1 MKFAFLRTTQR
12 AHGFGP
18 DAVEVQPR
26 SLQVGDNHCATLAVT
41 GYPREVTP
49 GWLEPLLTY
58 PGRLDVSFHVD
69 PVPSLVASDRLRK
82 QLARLESG
90 LRSDQQHG
98 RLIDPGAEVAA
109 EDAQELA
116 SRIARGQAKL
126 FRTSIYLTVHAT
138 TAEELEDACAQV
150 RALAASLLLDARV
163 VTFRQLQGWVS
174 TLPMAYDNLQMRRTF
189 DTPALAA
196 AFPFTSPDLTADLG
210 PTTVLYGANAA
221 SSSLVAWDRFAQPNH
236 NSAILG
242 CSGGGKS
249 YLAKLEALRS
259 LYTGVEVAV
268 IDPEDEYARL
278 CAAVGGAYLH
288 LGAPNVRLNPFDLP
302 IPTGRSTTDREGD
315 PLTRRSLFLHALI
328 AVMLGG
334 PLGRVGKAAL
344 DRAIISAYKQ
354 AGITFDP
361 RTWKRRPPLMSDLV
375 SALTN
380 DADPAAA
387 EIAAGLAPY
396 VTGSHR
402 RLFDGHTTTR
412 PDSHL
417 IVFSLRDLPEELK
430 AIGTLL
436 TLDAVWRRVSDPVN
450 RRPRL
455 VVVDEAWLLM
465 RDPEGAKFLLRMAK
479 SARKHWAGL
488 SVVTQD
494 AADLLGSDIGQAIIA
509 NSATQILLR
518 QAPQAIGRVADAFRL
533 SDGERQLL
541 LSADRGFGLL
551 AADAGAS
558 RVAFQVLA
566 SEQEHRLVTS
576 SPQELAEYAEVDL

>member
-1 MKFAFLRTTQR
+1 MRPSRRRPAPT
-12 AHGFGP
+12 GFGP
-18 DAVEVQPR
+18 DAV
-26 SLQVGDNHCATLAVT
+26 QVGALELRVNDRLCATLAIS

-58 PGRLDVSFHVD
+58 PGRLDVSLHVD
-69 PVPSLVASDRLRK
+69 PVPSLVASDRLRR

-98 RLIDPGAEVAA
+98 RLLDPGTEVAA
-109 EDAQELA
+109 EDAQDLA
-116 SRIARGQAKL
+116 ARIARGQAKL
-126 FRTSIYLTVHAT
+126 FRASIYLTVHAGT
-138 TAEELEDACAQV
+138 QEELDDACAEV
-150 RALAASLLLDARV
+150 RALAASLLLDARQV
-163 VTFRQLQGWVS
+163 AFRQLQGWVS
-174 TLPMAYDNLQMRRTF
+174 SLPLAYDNLGMARTF

-196 AFPFTSPDLTADLG
+196 AFPFTSPDLTAELG

-221 SSSLVAWDRFAQPNH
+221 SASLVAWDRFAQPNH
-236 NSAILG
+236 NSTIIAS
-242 CSGGGKS
+242 SGAGKS

-259 LYTGVEVAV
+259 LYVGVEVAV
-268 IDPEDEYARL
+268 IDPEDEYARV

-288 LGAPNVRLNPFDLP
+288 LGAPGVRLNPFDLP
-302 IPTGRSTTDREGD
+302 RESCRDGD
-315 PLTRRSLFLHALI
+315 PLTRRALFLHTLV

-334 PLGRVGKAAL
+334 PLDRGSKAAL
-344 DRAIISAYKQ
+344 DRAIIAAYKR

-361 RTWKRRPPLMSDLV
+361 STWGKRPPLMSDLV
-375 SALTN
+375 TMLTE
-380 DADPAAA
+380 DGDPKAT
-387 EIAAGLAPY
+387 EVAAGLAPY

-402 RLFDGHTTTR
+402 QLFDGHTTTE

-417 IVFSLRDLPEELK
+417 IVFSLRDLPDELK
-430 AIGTLL
+430 AVGTLL
-436 TLDAVWRRVSDPVN
+436 TLDAVWRRASDPHH

-465 RDPEGAKFLLRMAK
+465 KDPEGAKFLLRMAK
-479 SARKHWAGL
+479 AARKHWAGL

-509 NSATQILLR
+509 NSTTQILLR
-518 QAPQAIGRVADAFRL
+518 QAPQAIDAVTDAFRL

-541 LSADRGFGLL
+541 LTAERGFGLL
-551 AADAGAS
+551 TADSGAA

-566 SEQEHRLVTS
+566 SEREHRLVTS
-576 SPQELAEYAEVDL
+576 SPQELAEYEEDEL

>member
-1 MKFAFLRTTQR
+1 MRLIPRRWSGAATR
-12 AHGFGP
+12 FGP
-18 DAVEVQPR
+18 DAIQVRPR
-26 SLQVGDNHCATLAVT
+26 DLRVGGGLCTTLAIS

-49 GWLEPLLTY
+49 GWLEPLLSY
-58 PGRLDVSFHVD
+58 PGRLDVSIHVD
-69 PVPSLVASDRLRK
+69 PVPSLVAAHRLRK

-98 RLIDPGAEVAA
+98 RLLDPGAEVAA
-109 EDAQELA
+109 EDAQDLA

-126 FRTSIYLTVHAT
+126 FRVSIYLTVHAAT
-138 TAEELEDACAQV
+138 QDELDEACAQV
-150 RALAASLLLDARV
+150 RALAASLLLDARPV
-163 VTFRQLQGWVS
+163 AFRQLQGWVS
-174 TLPMAYDNLQMRRTF
+174 SLPLAFDNLTMSRTF

-196 AFPFTSPDLTADLG
+196 AFPFTSPDLITELG
-210 PTTVLYGANAA
+210 PTAVLYGANAA
-221 SSSLVAWDRFAQPNH
+221 SSSLVAWDRFAQANH
-236 NSAILG
+236 NSAIIAS
-242 CSGGGKS
+242 SGAGKS

-259 LYTGVEVAV
+259 LYAGVEVAV

-278 CAAVGGAYLH
+278 CSAVGGAYLH
-288 LGAPNVRLNPFDLP
+288 LGAPRVRLNPFDLP
-302 IPTGRSTTDREGD
+302 RESRRDGD
-315 PLTRRSLFLHALI
+315 PLTRRSLFLHTLV

-334 PLGRVGKAAL
+334 PLDKASKAAL
-344 DRAIISAYKQ
+344 DRGIIAAYKQ
-354 AGITFDP
+354 AGITFDQ
-361 RTWKRRPPLMSDLV
+361 RTWNRRPPLMKDLV

-380 DADPAAA
+380 DADPKAGEVAD
-387 EIAAGLAPY
+387 GLAPY
-396 VTGSHR
+396 VTGTHR
-402 RLFDGHTTTR
+402 QLFDGHTTTR

-430 AIGTLL
+430 AVGTLL
-436 TLDAVWRRVSDPVN
+436 TLDAVWRRVSDPHN

-465 RDPEGAKFLLRMAK
+465 KEAEGAKFLLRMAK
-479 SARKHWAGL
+479 AARKHWAGL

-518 QAPQAIGRVADAFRL
+518 QAPQAIDAVTDAFRL

-541 LSADRGFGLL
+541 LSAERGTGLL
-551 AADAGAS
+551 AADSGSA
-558 RVAFQVLA
+558 RVAFHVLA

-576 SPQELAEYAEVDL
+576 SPQELAQYEHEEEDDL

>member
-1 MKFAFLRTTQR
+1 MNLPSLRR
-12 AHGFGP
+12 AAAAASDFGP

-26 SLQVGDNHCATLAVT
+26 RLRVGDSLCATLAIT
-41 GYPREVTP
+41 GYPREVAP

-58 PGRLDVSFHVD
+58 PGRLDVSLHID

-98 RLIDPGAEVAA
+98 RLLDPGTEAAA
-109 EDAQELA
+109 EDAQDLA
-116 SRIARGQAKL
+116 SRLARGQAKL
-126 FRTSIYLTVHAT
+126 FRASIYLTVHAT
-138 TAEELEDACAQV
+138 TEEELDDAVAQV
-150 RALAASLLLDARV
+150 RALAASLLLDARQV
-163 VTFRQLQGWVS
+163 AFRQLQGWIS
-174 TLPMAYDNLQMRRTF
+174 SLPLAYDNLAQRRTF

-221 SSSLVAWDRFAQPNH
+221 SASLVAWDRFAQPNH
-236 NSAILG
+236 NSTIIAS
-242 CSGGGKS
+242 SGAGKS

-259 LYTGVEVAV
+259 LYAGIEVAV

-288 LGAPNVRLNPFDLP
+288 LGAPQVRLNPFDLP
-302 IPTGRSTTDREGD
+302 PKSQRDGD
-315 PLTRRSLFLHALI
+315 PLTRRSLFLHTLI
-328 AVMLGG
+328 AVMLGE
-334 PLGRVGKAAL
+334 PLSNAAKAAL
-344 DRAIISAYKQ
+344 DRGILAAYKR
-354 AGITFDP
+354 AGITFDA
-361 RTWKRRPPLMSDLV
+361 RTWNKRPPLMSDL
-375 SALTN
+375 SEALES
-380 DADPAAA
+380 DPDPKAK
-387 EIAAGLAPY
+387 ELAAGLAPY

-402 RLFDGHTTTR
+402 TLFDGHTTTR

-417 IVFSLRDLPEELK
+417 IVFSLRDLPDELK
-430 AIGTLL
+430 AVGTLL
-436 TLDAVWRRVSDPVN
+436 TLDAIWRRVSSPNN

-465 RDPEGAKFLLRMAK
+465 KDPEGAKFLLRMAK
-479 SARKHWAGL
+479 AARKHWAGL
-488 SVVTQD
+488 SVITQD
-494 AADLLGSDIGQAIIA
+494 AADLLSSDIGQAIIA
-509 NSATQILLR
+509 NSTTQILLK
-518 QAPQAIGRVADAFRL
+518 QAPQAIDKITEAFRL

-541 LSADRGFGLL
+541 LSAERGFGLL
-551 AADAGAS
+551 AANAGAA

-576 SPQELAEYAEVDL
+576 TPQELLAYEDEEEFDY

>member
-1 MKFAFLRTTQR
+1 MRPSRRRTAPT
-12 AHGFGP
+12 GFGP
-18 DAVEVQPR
+18 DAV
-26 SLQVGDNHCATLAVT
+26 QVGALDLRVNDRLCATLAIS

-58 PGRLDVSFHVD
+58 PGRLDVSLHVD
-69 PVPSLVASDRLRK
+69 PVPSLVASDRLRR

-98 RLIDPGAEVAA
+98 RLLDPGTEVAA
-109 EDAQELA
+109 EDAQDLA
-116 SRIARGQAKL
+116 ARIARGQAKL
-126 FRTSIYLTVHAT
+126 FRASIYLTVHAGT
-138 TAEELEDACAQV
+138 QEELGDACAEV
-150 RALAASLLLDARV
+150 RALAASLLLDARQV
-163 VTFRQLQGWVS
+163 AFRQLQGWVS
-174 TLPMAYDNLQMRRTF
+174 SLPLAYDNLGMARTF

-196 AFPFTSPDLTADLG
+196 AFPFTSPDLTAELG

-221 SSSLVAWDRFAQPNH
+221 SASLVAWDRFAQPNH
-236 NSAILG
+236 NSTIIAS
-242 CSGGGKS
+242 SGAGKS

-259 LYTGVEVAV
+259 LYVGVEVAV
-268 IDPEDEYARL
+268 IDPEDEYARV

-288 LGAPNVRLNPFDLP
+288 LGAPGVRLNPFDLP
-302 IPTGRSTTDREGD
+302 RASRRNDD
-315 PLTRRSLFLHALI
+315 PLTRRALFLHTLV

-334 PLGRVGKAAL
+334 PLDRGSKAAL
-344 DRAIISAYKQ
+344 DRAIIAAYKR

-361 RTWKRRPPLMSDLV
+361 STWDKRPPLMSDLV
-375 SALTN
+375 TALTE
-380 DADPAAA
+380 DGDPKAA
-387 EIAAGLAPY
+387 EVAAGLAPY

-402 RLFDGHTTTR
+402 QLFDGHTTTE

-417 IVFSLRDLPEELK
+417 IVFSLRDLPDELK
-430 AIGTLL
+430 AVGTLL
-436 TLDAVWRRVSDPVN
+436 TLDAVWRRVSDPHH

-465 RDPEGAKFLLRMAK
+465 KDPEGAKFLLRMAK
-479 SARKHWAGL
+479 AARKHWAGL

-494 AADLLGSDIGQAIIA
+494 AADLLGSDIGQAIVA
-509 NSATQILLR
+509 NSTTQILLR
-518 QAPQAIGRVADAFRL
+518 QAPQAIDAVTDAFRL

-541 LSADRGFGLL
+541 LTADRGFGLL
-551 AADAGAS
+551 AADSGAA

-576 SPQELAEYAEVDL
+576 SPQELAEYEEDEL